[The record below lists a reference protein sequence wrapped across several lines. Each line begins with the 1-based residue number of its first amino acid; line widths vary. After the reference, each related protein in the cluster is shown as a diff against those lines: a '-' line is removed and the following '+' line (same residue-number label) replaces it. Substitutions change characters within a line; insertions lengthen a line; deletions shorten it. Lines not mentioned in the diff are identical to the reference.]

1 MEGPALTAGGRQ
13 GQRSPS
19 HPHHHPCFSGNE
31 GISGLRGNP
40 ARTDSVPGSSL
51 AESRVHARPP
61 GHAPAEHALSGH
73 LGSASIPE
81 PGLSYVLGVE
91 EKRQAPC
98 WLMA

>member
-1 MEGPALTAGGRQ
+1 M
-13 GQRSPS
+13 
-19 HPHHHPCFSGNE
+19 
-31 GISGLRGNP
+31 
-40 ARTDSVPGSSL
+40 PGSSL

-98 WLMA
+98 WLMAWSRTATKCPGGRHQRASCGPGSSGLGSRRPSPCH